1 MAVCAK
7 AVQQPDG
14 SFLLGLDPA
23 VTDLTTCAYVVET
36 GGASGWR
43 ELGNMSIENAAEISG
58 YVGVV
63 WAIAWGFRAIAKSL
77 FLPESVNHEN

>member
-1 MAVCAK
+1 MAVCAR

-36 GGASGWR
+36 GSATGWR
-43 ELGNMSIENAAEISG
+43 ELGNMSIDNATEIGS

-63 WAIAWGFRAIAKSL
+63 WAIAWGFRAVAKSL
-77 FLPESVNHEN
+77 SLQGPENEN

>member
-1 MAVCAK
+1 MPVCAR
-7 AVQQPDG
+7 AVVQPDG

-36 GGASGWR
+36 GSASGWR
-43 ELGNMSIENAAEISG
+43 ELGNMSIGDAQVIGA

-63 WAIAWGFRAIAKSL
+63 WAVAWGFRVIAKSL
-77 FLPESVNHEN
+77 AISSESESS